1 MADLQ
6 FPDGWLSAFEKIVK
20 AILAR
25 TDDID
30 YRALYGGTVLFA
42 EGAVSVK
49 ADGTVELTGGAKVTV
64 RPDDARLGDSLVC
77 QLRRPEGY
85 SSLPAPGVAC
95 LIGWDGYDP
104 SSRYAIMGADNGA
117 AAQALQLQAVDAL
130 RASAKAVHVAA
141 QDSALIESPKVNLGD
156 SSGALLLKSA
166 VGSALVAFG
175 VALGASTDPAVQAA
189 ANGLLL
195 ALTGSSLVTIPP
207 ATPLSPLLPGN
218 VTSKTHAS

>member
-1 MADLQ
+1 MADFQ

-42 EGAVSVK
+42 EGASSVEVDGSVK
-49 ADGTVELTGGAKVTV
+49 FTGAAKVTV
-64 RPDDARLGDSLVC
+64 RPDDSRLGDSLVC
-77 QLRRPEGY
+77 TLRRPEGY
-85 SSLPAPGVAC
+85 SALPAPGVAC

-104 SSRYAIMGADNGA
+104 SSRFAVMAADNGA
-117 AAQALQLQAVDAL
+117 AAQALQMQAVEGL
-130 RASAKAVHVAA
+130 RLGAKAVHVEA
-141 QDSALIESPKVNLGD
+141 QSSALVNSPRVLLGD
-156 SSGALLLKSA
+156 SNGATLLKSP

-189 ANGLLL
+189 ANGLLIS
-195 ALTGSSLVTIPP
+195 LTGSSLVTIPP
-207 ATPLSPLLPGN
+207 ATPLSPLLAQN
-218 VTSKTHAS
+218 VTAKTHAS